1 MARVK
6 VLEVLEANVGGARKH
21 VVQLLRGLDR
31 ERFELH
37 LACSLER
44 DPGGE
49 PLVEELRGEGIRV
62 TTLRMLRRP
71 SPLAD
76 LAALRQLTAL
86 LRSHAYHIVH
96 THASKAGF
104 LGRLA
109 ARRAGVPAVLH
120 TPHTFPFER
129 VDTRLAPLYRW
140 LERLAARWATRIVLV
155 ADSQRPTALDAR
167 LCTDDRLVVV
177 ENGIAMPTEEP
188 AGLRARYRRQL
199 GLDDATPAVAFVGR
213 ITPQKDVQT
222 FLSAIQAVAAAVP
235 GLRAFVVGGADNVRY
250 LESLRPRVG
259 EAARRLLTGG
269 EAAAEPVAWS
279 PSLPLRVLGHRAD
292 AAELVAAFDAV
303 VLPSRYEGL
312 PYSLLE
318 AMACAVPPVA
328 SRVTGNRDAI
338 EHERSGLLVGAGD
351 VAGFARALSRLLADG
366 ELRARLAVAARERV
380 AARFTLDRFLRQ
392 MTHLYLAVAAPPPP
406 AAT

>member
-167 LCTDDRLVVV
+167 LCTDDRL
-177 ENGIAMPTEEP
+177 
-188 AGLRARYRRQL
+188 
-199 GLDDATPAVAFVGR
+199 VAFVGR